1 MIGARS
7 VFATNDAPS
16 DGRQSG
22 RALEIQRGVR
32 RWLRTQGFSSICEV
46 TLKTGRRADVMALA
60 PNGEVWIVEIKS
72 SVADFR
78 ADSKWPGYADFCD
91 RFFFATL
98 DDVPAEIFPD
108 EAGFI
113 VADAYGAEC
122 LRDCASAPL
131 AAARRKA
138 VTLLFARAAANA
150 LHALADPDAGF

>member
-1 MIGARS
+1 L
-7 VFATNDAPS
+7 
-16 DGRQSG
+16 Q
-22 RALEIQRGVR
+22 IQRGVR
-32 RWLRTQGFSSICEV
+32 RWLRAQGFSSICEV
-46 TLKTGRRADVMALA
+46 TLKSGRRADVMALS
-60 PNGEVWIVEIKS
+60 PNGEIWIIEIKS

-122 LRDCASAPL
+122 LRDCAAVPL

-150 LHALADPDAGF
+150 LHALADPDGGSGI